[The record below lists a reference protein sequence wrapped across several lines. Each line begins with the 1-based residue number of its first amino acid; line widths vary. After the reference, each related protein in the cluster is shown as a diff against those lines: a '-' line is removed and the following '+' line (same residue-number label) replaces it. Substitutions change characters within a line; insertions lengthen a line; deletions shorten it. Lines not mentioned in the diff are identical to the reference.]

1 MPGLSSDAEDELLAW
16 IEAAQPVT
24 RLCEIALAARHDD
37 ERSPDAAAGVPK
49 RPAEKV
55 SRPSQLTYGELP
67 LRQLKTALA
76 KIREQC
82 GLAADTPGGG
92 CRFFDLGCGAPHQRA
107 LAPLPLIFSYKSEKS
122 LCGSGGGKL
131 VLGAAVLLEP
141 LTESLDVVGIELV
154 ESLVAEAE
162 ALRAQCTAKLRAAGE
177 AGPAAAVAAA
187 RFVCG
192 DVLDEA
198 TAAAAGVDWV
208 QDEEA
213 AAASS
218 PPRCTVVLVN
228 GLCFPSAVLAAICER
243 LLRQPDPREAPAAS
257 GCSRELPGRFVLST
271 SPLPWDLRH
280 GRAAPR
286 AGQAAVAAGGAD
298 APRVAALQPII
309 SQFVC

>member
-1 MPGLSSDAEDELLAW
+1 M
-16 IEAAQPVT
+16 
-24 RLCEIALAARHDD
+24 
-37 ERSPDAAAGVPK
+37 
-49 RPAEKV
+49 
-55 SRPSQLTYGELP
+55 
-67 LRQLKTALA
+67 
-76 KIREQC
+76 
-82 GLAADTPGGG
+82 
-92 CRFFDLGCGAPHQRA
+92 
-107 LAPLPLIFSYKSEKS
+107 
-122 LCGSGGGKL
+122 
-131 VLGAAVLLEP
+131 LGAAVLLEP

-208 QDEEA
+208 QDEQAA

-243 LLRQPDPREAPAAS
+243 LLRQPDPREAPAVS
-257 GCSRELPGRFVLST
+257 GCSRELPERFVLST
-271 SPLPWDLRH
+271 SPLPWELRH
-280 GRAAPR
+280 GRSAPR
-286 AGQAAVAAGGAD
+286 AGQAAAAEGGAD
-298 APRVAALQPII
+298 ALRVAALQPII
-309 SQFVC
+309 SQSVC